1 MFLLWNYF
9 RLLVCI
15 IICIYYYNYKIQIIF
30 DFSIKILNIFMYE
43 NFRISVW
50 IFFCLFSSKKKKTI
64 YNLKYILF
72 YNFSV
77 KLYLVFN
84 FILRLSIRSTVI
96 LKITKITFLKYS
108 CINILLVLKNQ
119 SLALFNSFVKI
130 LIFILFY

>member
-1 MFLLWNYF
+1 MRIFEFQYEYF
-9 RLLVCI
+9 FVYLV
-15 IICIYYYNYKIQIIF
+15 Q
-30 DFSIKILNIFMYE
+30 
-43 NFRISVW
+43 
-50 IFFCLFSSKKKKTI
+50 KKKKTI

-84 FILRLSIRSTVI
+84 FILLLSIRSTVI